1 MLNAPG
7 ATQQSARA
15 ANNLNTALLYTSQQH
30 IPSFQ
35 HEEKRPY
42 SAIHRVCRPAIS
54 EKLGNYSTSPELHRR
69 EGATIK

>member
-15 ANNLNTALLYTSQQH
+15 TNNLNSASLYTSQQH

-35 HEEKRPY
+35 QRQKRPY
-42 SAIHRVCRPAIS
+42 SAIHRVSRPTIS
-54 EKLGNYSTSPELHRR
+54 EKLGNYSTSF
-69 EGATIK
+69 AIAY